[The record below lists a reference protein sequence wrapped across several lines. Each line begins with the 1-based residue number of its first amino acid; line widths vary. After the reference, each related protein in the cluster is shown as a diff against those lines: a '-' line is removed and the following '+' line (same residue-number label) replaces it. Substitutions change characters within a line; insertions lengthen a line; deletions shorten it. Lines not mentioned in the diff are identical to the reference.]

1 LENSTTSNSKE
12 GKLGM
17 SFNIC
22 HIITTIDLGGAEKQL
37 LTLASFQ
44 RQSGDHIEVIFLKDN
59 PRLLK
64 EFLDA
69 GVEINTSFSSLS
81 FFQQILRLR
90 KKTKDHKTVFHAH
103 LPRAELLCA
112 FALPKKSFIATR
124 HNAEAF
130 FPKGPRLASILLSR
144 YVLHRASASIS
155 ISRAVTEYL
164 ISSHELSPAQ
174 INYVIHYGLQR
185 TKVTTR
191 GSSKEVKKVVQLGTV
206 SRLVP
211 QKNLVLLLESLQ
223 ILRKSGSFDF
233 RLSIV
238 GIGPDK
244 DELSTVAKKLSIDD
258 AVEWVGQL
266 TETET
271 FYQGLDI
278 FILSSN
284 YEGFGLVLLEAMLQG
299 VPIVARRVS
308 AIPEVLGMKH
318 PGLLD
323 TSTPQEM
330 AGRVK
335 EIITNPNLLSEVL
348 IHQRKQLAEF
358 SIEKTYRLHSV
369 IYAKMINSAPNQ

>member
-1 LENSTTSNSKE
+1 
-12 GKLGM
+12 M
-17 SFNIC
+17 SFNVC

-44 RQSGDHIEVIFLKDN
+44 RQSGDQIEVIFLKDN

-64 EFLDA
+64 EFLNA

-90 KKTKDHKTVFHAH
+90 NKIKDHKTVFHAH

-112 FALPKKSFIATR
+112 IALPKKSFIVTR

-130 FPKGPRLASILLSR
+130 FPKGSRLVSILLSR
-144 YVLHRASASIS
+144 FVLNRASASIS

-174 INYVIHYGLQR
+174 SNYVIHYGLQH

-191 GSSKEVKKVVQLGTV
+191 RSSKEVKKAVQLGTV

-211 QKNLVLLLESLQ
+211 QKNLVLLLKSLQ

-244 DELSTVAKKLSIDD
+244 DELSNFAKKLSIDD
-258 AVEWVGQL
+258 AVDWIGQL

-271 FYQGLDI
+271 FYQGLDV

-308 AIPEVLGMKH
+308 AIPEVLGMEH

-323 TSTPQEM
+323 TDTPEEM
-330 AGRVK
+330 AGRV
-335 EIITNPNLLSEVL
+335 EELITNPNLLSEVL
-348 IHQRKQLAEF
+348 IHQREQLAEF
-358 SIEKTYRLHSV
+358 SIENTCRLHSV
-369 IYAKMINSAPNQ
+369 IYAQMINSSRD

>member
-1 LENSTTSNSKE
+1 MDNPTTSDSNE
-12 GKLGM
+12 GKLSM

-44 RQSGDHIEVIFLKDN
+44 RQSGDQIEVIFLKDN

-64 EFLDA
+64 EFLNA

-81 FFQQILRLR
+81 FFQQILQLR
-90 KKTKDHKTVFHAH
+90 NKIKDHKIVFHAH

-112 FALPKKSFIATR
+112 IALPKKSFIVTR

-130 FPKGPRLASILLSR
+130 FPKGSRFVSILLSR
-144 YVLHRASASIS
+144 YVLHRASSSIS
-155 ISRAVTEYL
+155 ISRAVTDYL
-164 ISSHELSPAQ
+164 ISSHELSPKQ
-174 INYVIHYGLQR
+174 SNYVVHYGLQN
-185 TKVTTR
+185 TR
-191 GSSKEVKKVVQLGTV
+191 VATWPSPKEVKKVVQIGTV

-211 QKNLVLLLESLQ
+211 QKNLALLLKSLQ
-223 ILRKSGSFDF
+223 ILRKSSSFEY

-238 GIGPDK
+238 GVGPDK
-244 DELSTVAKKLSIDD
+244 LELLSFAKDLRIDD
-258 AVEWVGQL
+258 AVDWIGQL

-271 FYQGLDI
+271 FYQGLDV

-323 TSTPQEM
+323 TDTPEEM
-330 AGRVK
+330 AGRV
-335 EIITNPNLLSEVL
+335 EELITHPNLLSEVL

-358 SIEKTYRLHSV
+358 SIENTCRLHSV
-369 IYAKMINSAPNQ
+369 IYAQLINSSRD

>member
-1 LENSTTSNSKE
+1 
-12 GKLGM
+12 M

-44 RQSGDHIEVIFLKDN
+44 RQSGDQVEVIFLKDN

-64 EFLDA
+64 EFLSA

-81 FFQQILRLR
+81 FFQQILQLR
-90 KKTKDHKTVFHAH
+90 NKFKDHKTVFHAH

-112 FALPKKSFIATR
+112 IALPKKSFIVTR

-130 FPKGPRLASILLSR
+130 FPKGSRFVSILLSR
-144 YVLHRASASIS
+144 YVLHRASSSIS
-155 ISRAVTEYL
+155 ISRAVTDYL
-164 ISSHELSPAQ
+164 ISSHELSPKQ
-174 INYVIHYGLQR
+174 SNYVVHYGLQN
-185 TKVTTR
+185 TR
-191 GSSKEVKKVVQLGTV
+191 VATWPSPKEVKKVVQIGTV

-211 QKNLVLLLESLQ
+211 QKNLALLLKSLQ
-223 ILRKSGSFDF
+223 ILRKSSSFEY

-238 GIGPDK
+238 GVGPDK
-244 DELSTVAKKLSIDD
+244 LELLSFAKDLRIDD
-258 AVEWVGQL
+258 AVDWIGQL

-271 FYQGLDI
+271 FYQGLDV

-308 AIPEVLGMKH
+308 AIPEVLGMEH

-323 TSTPQEM
+323 TDTPEEM
-330 AGRVK
+330 AGRV
-335 EIITNPNLLSEVL
+335 EELITNPNLLSEVL

-358 SIEKTYRLHSV
+358 SIENTCRLHSV
-369 IYAKMINSAPNQ
+369 IYAQLINSSRD